1 MEQDLLAFLKQSF
14 SGINERFAAMEKRSE
29 AMEKR
34 SDVMEERFVAMEAR
48 VTQQI
53 QAFRQETAERFE
65 NLETEVRE
73 VHIVVEDIQG
83 KVQLTTEGIM
93 NVNEKLDRH
102 GDEVSQR
109 FNDLEA
115 LVRDSDRAVAT
126 RVDRLEQKL
135 KRAM

>member
-14 SGINERFAAMEKRSE
+14 SSINERFAAMEKRSD
-29 AMEKR
+29 A
-34 SDVMEERFVAMEAR
+34 MEERFAAMEAR

-102 GDEVSQR
+102 RDEVSQR
-109 FNDLEA
+109 FNGLES
-115 LVRDSDRAVAT
+115 LMRDSNRAVAS
-126 RVDRLEQKL
+126 RVNRLEQQL
-135 KRAM
+135 KRAV